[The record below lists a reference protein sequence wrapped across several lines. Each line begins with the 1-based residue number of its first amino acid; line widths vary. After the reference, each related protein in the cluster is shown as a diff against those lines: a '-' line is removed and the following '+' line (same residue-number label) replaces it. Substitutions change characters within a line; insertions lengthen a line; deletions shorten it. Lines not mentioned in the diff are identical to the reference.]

1 MKNYLIITLISILFA
16 FGCSG
21 SKAQEKD
28 SGEYLLMFYNVENF
42 FDTIDN
48 PNKRDEDFTPEG
60 RKQWGQER
68 YQKKL
73 NDLAKVIDAVGG
85 KKHADIIGLCEIENR
100 SVVEA
105 LVNHELLKP
114 GGYQIV
120 HFESPDERG
129 IDVALLYRKATVEKI
144 YAEAILTQF
153 AWDSED
159 KTRDILYAKLNMA
172 DKDLHVFVNHWS
184 SRGGGMEKTAPKRM
198 RSAALL
204 RSKIDSIQASDLD
217 PYILV
222 MGDMNDEPEN
232 LSVQRV
238 LYANGSVN
246 GCSESLYNMAWEPYK
261 RGEGTYH
268 YWRENK
274 WNMLDQIIVSRNL
287 IDTDSKLKTTT
298 NQQQI
303 FKPEWL
309 LHENEDG
316 TKVPDKTFGK
326 GYYGGFSD
334 HLPIYV
340 YLN

>member
-1 MKNYLIITLISILFA
+1 MKNLLITAVVTILFS
-16 FGCSG
+16 FGCTG
-21 SKAQEKD
+21 SKAQDKEK
-28 SGEYLLMFYNVENF
+28 GEYLLMFYNVENL

-48 PNKRDEDFTPEG
+48 PNKRDEDFSPEG
-60 RKQWGQER
+60 RKQWGQKR
-68 YQKKL
+68 YEKKL

-85 KKHADIIGLCEIENR
+85 KRHADIIGLCEVENR
-100 SVVEA
+100 TVVEA
-105 LVNHELLKP
+105 LANHELLKSAD
-114 GGYQIV
+114 YQII

-129 IDVALLYRKATVEKI
+129 IDVALLFRKATVQKS
-144 YAEAILTQF
+144 YAENILTRF

-159 KTRDILYAKLNMA
+159 KTRDILYAKLHLS

-184 SRGGGMEKTAPKRM
+184 SRGGGLEKTAPKRM
-198 RSAALL
+198 RSAALV
-204 RSKIDSIQASDLD
+204 RSKIDSIQAKDED
-217 PYILV
+217 PYIVV

-232 LSVQRV
+232 LSVQRI
-238 LYANGSVN
+238 LYANGSID
-246 GCSESLYNMAWEPYK
+246 GCSESLYNMAWIPYK

-287 IDTDSKLKTTT
+287 IMQDSGLKVTTKE
-298 NQQQI
+298 QKI
-303 FKPEWL
+303 FKPDWL

-316 TKVPDKTFGK
+316 IKVPDKTFGK

-334 HLPIYV
+334 HLPVYI